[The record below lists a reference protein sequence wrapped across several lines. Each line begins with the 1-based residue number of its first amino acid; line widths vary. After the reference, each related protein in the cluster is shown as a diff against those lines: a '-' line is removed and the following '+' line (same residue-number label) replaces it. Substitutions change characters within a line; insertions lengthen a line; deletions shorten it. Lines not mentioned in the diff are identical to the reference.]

1 MSNLKKNVF
10 TITEYLYEVYMQGG
24 HSPAYQGIQGK

>member
-10 TITEYLYEVYMQGG
+10 TITGYRYEVYLQGG
-24 HSPAYQGIQGK
+24 HSPANQGIQGK